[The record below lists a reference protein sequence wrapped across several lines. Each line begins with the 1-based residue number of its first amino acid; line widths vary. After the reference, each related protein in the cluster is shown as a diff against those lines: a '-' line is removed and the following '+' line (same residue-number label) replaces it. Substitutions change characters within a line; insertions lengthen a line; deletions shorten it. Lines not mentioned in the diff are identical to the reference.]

1 MIYQGIFEDVNGD
14 RHLLRIG
21 TTGDVVELKFGGSP
35 FVTTMDESD
44 SSLYM
49 PVKCQAGTIGLVAV
63 DTNYMFGLYTGD
75 AHGMPVT
82 LYRGETVNPATVEW
96 VGYITPSLYD
106 IGYTKF
112 LEELSV
118 DCVDGLATL
127 SSYKYKPIGTSA
139 GIHTLLD
146 IVRHCVD
153 KCGCYTM
160 MVLSTASRLSSTD
173 TRNLWHFAY
182 MSERNFIAQDTNAT
196 DGEDDKTYKEVL
208 EAICQWVGVTCVAR
222 GDTVYF
228 VDYDALLNTTGNTS
242 LIVDVAT
249 GTLSVGN
256 LNVNGYTIDGDSYA
270 ASGSKLSLDK
280 VYTKVTIK
288 DELNE
293 FDDIFGD
300 IFEDAIN
307 VTVDDATLKRT
318 MLPTSLTHP
327 CADFY
332 EPGTGDNIL
341 YAILKTEDNGGFN
354 VNYDKV
360 DGYNLDGWDNIPNA
374 IFFKYYRSDAHTIY
388 HYTTASGNPS
398 TTADI
403 YACNYTMTKSING
416 GFMVRFCR
424 LNIDKSDPHDW
435 SSYSIADMH
444 TLDGLL
450 MVNGVHDVKFDDY
463 IFFINHRTNHIPN
476 RSAANFPFIKLTA
489 TVGNVLFGGGNARL
503 LISGDIIW
511 HPLDGTEYP
520 LQKDVFDFNDG
531 RQDCT
536 VSDCYLLCKL
546 KWGSYYWTGRAWQT
560 TDTTFRLPYAEVTQ
574 RYDAV
579 MFDTMP
585 VQNTVSWKM
594 GIDGE
599 GYVVTVPSNAVLD
612 GMPELT
618 IYKPMDMG
626 SYYETRFM
634 AIKGLKVETVTA
646 DPLLVGDMDDDTVYT
661 NIIDT
666 NNAEEMDEVTF
677 TVCTYDGKKASLSP
691 VAYIDHDV
699 YHWVDKTYHTAMSAD
714 EAGDT
719 LHDGTISDGHQRQE
733 EHMLHR
739 LVNQYGEPAKV
750 LSVTLKS
757 SFVPHQLVTESN
769 LNTIFIVDKM
779 DCDFKEQAFTY
790 KLIEKK

>member
-1 MIYQGIFEDVNGD
+1 MKYQGTFLDVNGNY
-14 RHLLRIG
+14 HTLVVG
-21 TTGDVVELKFGGSP
+21 STGDTVDLKFGESP
-35 FVTTMDESD
+35 FVTSMAESD
-44 SSLYM
+44 MLYT

-63 DTNYMFGLYTGD
+63 GTNYMFGLYTGD

-82 LYRGETVNPATVEW
+82 LYSGQVVNPATIEW
-96 VGYITPSLYD
+96 VGYVTPSLYD
-106 IGYTKF
+106 IGYTKY
-112 LEELSV
+112 LEELDV

-127 SSYKYKPIGTSA
+127 ESYKYKPIGTTA
-139 GIHTLLD
+139 GIHSLLD
-146 IVRHCVD
+146 IVRHCIA
-153 KCGCYTM
+153 KCGCYNI

-173 TRNLWHFAY
+173 TRNLWYYCY
-182 MSERNFIAQDTNAT
+182 MTERNFIAQDTNAT

-208 EAICQWVGVTCVAR
+208 EAICQWVGVTCVAK

-228 VDYDALLNTTGNTS
+228 IDYDALLDTTGNTS
-242 LIVDVAT
+242 LIVDVAS
-249 GTLSVGN
+249 GTLSVSN
-256 LNVNGYTIDGDSYA
+256 LNVNGYTIDGSSYA
-270 ASGSKLSLDK
+270 DSGSKLSLDK

-300 IFEDAIN
+300 IFENAIN
-307 VTVDDATLKRT
+307 VTVDDATLKQT
-318 MLPTSLTHP
+318 KLITSQIHS
-327 CADFY
+327 CADY
-332 EPGTGDNIL
+332 HQPGTGDNIL
-341 YAILKTEDNGGFN
+341 YAVIRADYNGGFN
-354 VNYDKV
+354 VNYDNV
-360 DGYNLDGWDNIPNA
+360 DGYNLDSWENIANA
-374 IFFKYYRSDAHTIY
+374 IFLKYYKSNSHTIY

-403 YACNYTMTKSING
+403 DACNYTMTRSING
-416 GFMVRFCR
+416 GFLVRFSKT
-424 LNIDKSDPHDW
+424 NIENANPHDW

-450 MVNGVHDVKFDDY
+450 MVNGVHDVSYDDY
-463 IFFINHRTNHIPN
+463 IFFINHRTNHIAN
-476 RSAANFPFIKLTA
+476 ANAANFPFIKLTA
-489 TVGNVLFGGGNARL
+489 TVGNVLFGGSQARL
-503 LISGDIIW
+503 LISGDIFW
-511 HPLDGTEYP
+511 HPLDGTQYP

-531 RQDCT
+531 RRDCT
-536 VSDCYLLCKL
+536 VSDCYLLCQL
-546 KWGSYYWTGRAWQT
+546 KWGSYYWTGKAWQT
-560 TDTTFRLPYAEVTQ
+560 TATNFRLPYAEKTE
-574 RYDAV
+574 RYDKV
-579 MFDTMP
+579 MFEAMP

-594 GIDGE
+594 GIDGD
-599 GYVVTVPSNAVLD
+599 GYVVTVPRNVVLD

-646 DPLLVGDMDDDTVYT
+646 DPLLAGDMDDDTVYT

-666 NNAEEMDEVTF
+666 NNAEEMEEQTF

-699 YHWVDKTYHTAMSAD
+699 YQWVDKTYHVAMAAD
-714 EAGDT
+714 ETGDT

-739 LVNQYGEPAKV
+739 LVNQYSEPAKV
-750 LSVTLKS
+750 LSVTLHADC
-757 SFVPHQLVTESN
+757 VPHQLVTESN
-769 LNTIFIVDKM
+769 LDTTFVIDKVDVDYKA
-779 DCDFKEQAFTY
+779 QTFTY